1 MSIVLVAVVL
11 LMAAIGFEVGATAAI
26 PRTDSFHQLGWSLAV
41 IAGYA
46 AATWLL
52 SVVVKT
58 LPLGI
63 TYATWAGLGTVA
75 VAVIG
80 CLAYGEQMSVL
91 KVVAMTAIIGGVIV
105 LNASSS
111 HA

>member
-1 MSIVLVAVVL
+1 MT
-11 LMAAIGFEVGATAAI
+11 AIGCEVGATAAI
-26 PRTDSFHQLGWSLAV
+26 PRADSFHNLGWSVVV
-41 IAGYA
+41 IVGYV

-58 LPLGI
+58 LPLGV
-63 TYATWAGLGTVA
+63 TYATWAGVGTVA
-75 VAVIG
+75 VVGISWFS
-80 CLAYGEQMSVL
+80 GEQMSVL
-91 KVVAMTAIIGGVIV
+91 KLVAVAAIVAGVIA

>member
-1 MSIVLVAVVL
+1 MT
-11 LMAAIGFEVGATAAI
+11 AIGFEVGATAAI
-26 PRTDSFHQLGWSLAV
+26 PRTDSFHNFGWSVLV
-41 IAGYA
+41 VAGYA

-58 LPLGI
+58 LPLGV

-80 CLAYGEQMSVL
+80 YLAYGEHMSLL
-91 KVVAMTAIIGGVIV
+91 KVVAMVAIVGGVV
-105 LNASSS
+105 ALNASSS